1 MKYVTVAEIAAQCGV
16 TPQGVNAYLR
26 KSGLQK
32 QAVKNGNKFLLDE
45 NLAETVRNHFG
56 VTTFAD
62 SEAEAETTTEIEKI
76 ETFTETSKTKTETVS
91 DVSETDKTAAK
102 SAEAVLIEDLRAQIE
117 ELREDRR
124 FLREQNTSLLEQN
137 AQLIESVNRL
147 TESNKALTAT
157 NALHV
162 ASDKRDILLIDGEG
176 ANSATPQH
184 TTQKDEEVREGAAD
198 QPNGTQEQEPQGLLG
213 WLRKLFS

>member
-1 MKYVTVAEIAAQCGV
+1 MKYATVAEIASQCGV

-26 KSGLQK
+26 KSGLQR
-32 QAVKNGNKFLLDE
+32 QAMRSGNKFLLDE

-56 VTTFAD
+56 VSSFAD
-62 SEAEAETTTEIEKI
+62 SE
-76 ETFTETSKTKTETVS
+76 TETETATETERVETHSETMETVS
-91 DVSETDKTAAK
+91 ETVSETSETGKTTDK
-102 SAEAVLIEDLRAQIE
+102 SADAVLIEELKAQIE

-124 FLREQNTSLLEQN
+124 FLREQNTSLLAQN

-176 ANSATPQH
+176 VDSVTPHHATQE
-184 TTQKDEEVREGAAD
+184 DEESKESAAD
-198 QPNGTQEQEPQGLLG
+198 QPNETQEQEPQGILA
-213 WLRKLFS
+213 WLRKWFS